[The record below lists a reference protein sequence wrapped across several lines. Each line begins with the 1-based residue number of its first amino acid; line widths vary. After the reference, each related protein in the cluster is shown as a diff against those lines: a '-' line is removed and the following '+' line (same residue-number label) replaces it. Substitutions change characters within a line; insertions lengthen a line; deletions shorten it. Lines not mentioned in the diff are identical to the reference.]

1 MFPEGEPRPRLTGTA
16 GGEPKYQA
24 IYRDLLARIEAGDVA
39 AGQPLPSQREL
50 ADHYGVSLM
59 TVRQALQRLGAEGR
73 IEQRHGLGT
82 FVAGP
87 PVIPYQLNSLGSL
100 AEELAG
106 QGIDL
111 ETVLLGVR
119 RGPAPAPVPAQLG
132 LGPHDEVTV
141 VERLRVVGGTPVIHQ
156 LSYLPPGLTADLDA
170 GFEAGLDADE
180 LKRTPLYR
188 LIEERGGV
196 TPSWATEAI
205 RPVVLS
211 EEQAR
216 LLEQPAGGAAL
227 LSERVTYD
235 VDDRPVLADRAI
247 MCASQVVFTTRRQAP
262 ERPAVALRLDHP
274 TT

>member
-1 MFPEGEPRPRLTGTA
+1 HTEQHVP
-16 GGEPKYQA
+16 
-24 IYRDLLARIEAGDVA
+24 
-39 AGQPLPSQREL
+39 GQG
-50 ADHYGVSLM
+50 GVS
-59 TVRQALQRLGAEGR
+59 GD
-73 IEQRHGLGT
+73 
-82 FVAGP
+82 AG
-87 PVIPYQLNSLGSL
+87 
-100 AEELAG
+100 
-106 QGIDL
+106 GIDL

-132 LGPHDEVTV
+132 LGPRDEVTV
-141 VERLRVVGGTPVIHQ
+141 IERLRVVGGTPVIHQ
-156 LSYLPPGLTADLDA
+156 LSYLPPALAANLGSA
-170 GFEAGLDADE
+170 AGLDEEE

-205 RPVVLS
+205 KPVVLS
-211 EEQAR
+211 AEQAR

-227 LSERVTYD
+227 MSERVTYD